1 LNDEEVK
8 DATGITPKGEKDDDE
23 DDGANDDLDIDLGDN
38 DMELDG
44 GDEA

>member
-1 LNDEEVK
+1 MNDEEVK
-8 DATGITPKGEKDDDE
+8 DATGITPKGEEEDE

-44 GDEA
+44 GSR